1 MSVRQRI
8 HGPVALVVAA
18 LLLSAGTP
26 ASAAART
33 GLPDPPPVQSP
44 AEALRQDLKLVAE
57 GKGWTLAQ
65 AAADRKAAEAVGD
78 VAAKVARERPEIF
91 VGSAVNP
98 LPGGAPTLY
107 VKGPADAF
115 VDRLVA
121 GADVDIDVV
130 DGQPYSFGELEER
143 QLTVHKALVA
153 YGFTSVATSV
163 DIVGAGRIPAQVTET
178 PGVDSRPEAVLSAMP
193 QGLRPHIDLAVRD
206 EPVTSLEFGFGGER
220 VRGGGSQCTS
230 GWPILANGV
239 LPGITT
245 AGHCDGMNE
254 IDWTDAGLSFPITPQ
269 FQHRRAWGD
278 VEYHFGVPVLA
289 GIFYAS
295 SADVREARSV
305 EPVAAISLGESVC
318 QYGRS
323 SNVRHCTPDVDSVS
337 VTCTFAPFPF
347 PTERLV
353 GTDNDVGISGDS
365 GGGWSFNDTAYG
377 SHVGNCDNGEVFSA
391 ADYYDEALGV
401 QVWLAP

>member
-1 MSVRQRI
+1 M
-8 HGPVALVVAA
+8 
-18 LLLSAGTP
+18 
-26 ASAAART
+26 
-33 GLPDPPPVQSP
+33 
-44 AEALRQDLKLVAE
+44 
-57 GKGWTLAQ
+57 
-65 AAADRKAAEAVGD
+65 
-78 VAAKVARERPEIF
+78 
-91 VGSAVNP
+91 
-98 LPGGAPTLY
+98 
-107 VKGPADAF
+107 
-115 VDRLVA
+115 
-121 GADVDIDVV
+121 DIDVV

-178 PGVDSRPEAVLSAMP
+178 PGVDSRPETVLSAMP

-337 VTCTFAPFPF
+337 VTCTFAPPSPSRRSGWSE
-347 PTERLV
+347 PTTTSASAATAGAAGPSTTRRTDRTWGTATTARCSARPTTTTRRSASRCGWPRDLGGSRSGPSRRDRPRGTGASRPAELDPDLLGAVVAELVEDVERVLPV
-353 GTDNDVGISGDS
+353 TV
-365 GGGWSFNDTAYG
+365 GGGGIAGCREGCHRASSAPGLRSTWRRARGTAP
-377 SHVGNCDNGEVFSA
+377 
-391 ADYYDEALGV
+391 
-401 QVWLAP
+401 APARSR